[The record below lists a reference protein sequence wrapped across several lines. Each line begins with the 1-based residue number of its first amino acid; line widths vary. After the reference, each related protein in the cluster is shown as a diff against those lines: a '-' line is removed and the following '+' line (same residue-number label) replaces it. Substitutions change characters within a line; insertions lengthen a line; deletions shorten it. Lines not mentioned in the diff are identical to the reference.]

1 MKDLGNASVEW
12 LEVGD
17 DSAGMRLDNFL
28 LKRLKGVPQSLIYR
42 IIRSGEVRVNK
53 ARAQASSKI
62 ALGDVVRVPP
72 VRLEAR
78 GGAQAG
84 RAGAAVAALTGK
96 GGGGSTAGFVDARR
110 AAGAA
115 GVGAQRARLHQV
127 RAGSDLDIIFEDDA
141 LLAINKPSGLAVHG
155 GSGVSFGVIEALRA
169 ARPDA
174 KFLELVHRIDRDT
187 SGVLLLAK
195 KRTALVAMH
204 ALLREGKTDKRYFAL
219 VKGDWPHTAK
229 HHITTSLAKYVT
241 EAGERRVAAADDAE
255 YSKDAHTIVSVVK
268 RYGVGSDAMTLI
280 EAQIKT
286 GRTHQIRV
294 HLAGEGYPI
303 AGDDKYGDFAFNKR
317 EAKRGLKRLFLHAA
331 KMAFVHP
338 VSEAR
343 VRVEAPLPPDCE
355 AYLRQRFVHPR
366 AH

>member
-12 LEVGD
+12 LEVGE

-28 LKRLKGVPQSLIYR
+28 LKRLKGAPQSLIYR

-53 ARAQASSKI
+53 GRAQAASKI

-72 VRLEAR
+72 VRLDADATMSR
-78 GGAQAG
+78 GGG
-84 RAGAAVAALTGK
+84 VGGSAGAPSAK
-96 GGGGSTAGFVDARR
+96 R
-110 AAGAA
+110 AAPGQVR
-115 GVGAQRARLHQV
+115 VGA
-127 RAGSDLDIIFEDDA
+127 DLDIIFEDDA

-169 ARPDA
+169 ARPEA

-204 ALLREGKTDKRYFAL
+204 ALLREGKTDKRYLAL
-219 VKGDWPHTAK
+219 VKGAWPHSAK

-241 EAGERRVAAADDAE
+241 ADGERRVAEADEADDAG
-255 YSKDAHTIVSVVK
+255 YAKDAHTIVSLIK
-268 RYGVGSDAMTLI
+268 RYGAGSDAMTLI

-294 HLAGEGYPI
+294 HLAGAGFPI
-303 AGDDKYGDFAFNKR
+303 AGDDKYGDFAFNKL

-331 KMAFVHP
+331 KMAFAHP
-338 VSEAR
+338 VSAER
-343 VRVEAPLPPDCE
+343 VRVEAALAPDCQS
-355 AYLRQRFVHPR
+355 YLNLRFANKNDPKV
-366 AH
+366 

>member
-1 MKDLGNASVEW
+1 MEW

-28 LKRLKGVPQSLIYR
+28 LKRLKGAPQSLIYR

-62 ALGDVVRVPP
+62 VLGDVVRVPP
-72 VRLEAR
+72 VRLETGINVQR
-78 GGAQAG
+78 GGLGKAASIGTAG
-84 RAGAAVAALTGK
+84 DGGGTGIKRPLPALARAGAG
-96 GGGGSTAGFVDARR
+96 
-110 AAGAA
+110 
-115 GVGAQRARLHQV
+115 
-127 RAGSDLDIIFEDDA
+127 LDIIFEDDA
-141 LLAINKPSGLAVHG
+141 LLAINKASGLAVHG

-169 ARPDA
+169 SRPDA

-204 ALLREGKTDKRYFAL
+204 ALLRDGKTDKRYFAL
-219 VKGDWPHTAK
+219 VKGNWPHTAK
-229 HHITTSLAKYVT
+229 HHITASLAKYVT
-241 EAGERRVAAADDAE
+241 DAGERRVAAADDTE
-255 YSKDAHTIVSVVK
+255 YSKDAHTIVSLVK
-268 RYGVGSDAMTLI
+268 RYGAGSDAMTLI

-331 KMAFVHP
+331 KMGFMHP
-338 VSEAR
+338 VSAVR
-343 VRVEAPLPPDCE
+343 IRVEAPLPPDCTL
-355 AYLRQRFVHPR
+355 YLQQRFALHGVR
-366 AH
+366 

>member
-1 MKDLGNASVEW
+1 MEW

-28 LKRLKGVPQSLIYR
+28 LKRLKGAPQSLIYR

-53 ARAQASSKI
+53 GRAQASSKI

-78 GGAQAG
+78 SGAQAG
-84 RAGAAVAALTGK
+84 RAGAGAGVAAGTDVERGGHAGAGDA
-96 GGGGSTAGFVDARR
+96 GGG
-110 AAGAA
+110 AGAA

-241 EAGERRVAAADDAE
+241 EAGERRVAAADDAA

-268 RYGVGSDAMTLI
+268 RYGAGSEVMTLI

-338 VSEAR
+338 VTETR

-355 AYLRQRFVHPR
+355 AYLQQRFAHPG

>member
-28 LKRLKGVPQSLIYR
+28 LKRLKGAPQSLIYR

-53 ARAQASSKI
+53 GRAQAATKI

-72 VRLEAR
+72 VRLDTGVNSQGGGLGNAANHGAG
-78 GGAQAG
+78 GGAGGAG
-84 RAGAAVAALTGK
+84 SK
-96 GGGGSTAGFVDARR
+96 
-110 AAGAA
+110 
-115 GVGAQRARLHQV
+115 RLSPAQV
-127 RAGSDLDIIFEDDA
+127 RAGADLDIIFEDDA
-141 LLAINKPSGLAVHG
+141 LLAINKASGLAVHG
-155 GSGVSFGVIEALRA
+155 GSGVSFGLIEALRA

-204 ALLREGKTDKRYFAL
+204 ALLREGKTDKRYLAL
-219 VKGDWPHTAK
+219 VKGDWPYTAK

-241 EAGERRVAAADDAE
+241 DAGERRVAVADDAE

-268 RYGVGSDAMTLI
+268 RYGAGSDAMTLI

-331 KMAFVHP
+331 KMGFVHP
-338 VSEAR
+338 VSEVR
-343 VRVEAPLPPDCE
+343 VRVEAPLPPDCA
-355 AYLRQRFVHPR
+355 AYLRQRF
-366 AH
+366 ACAGAQ